1 MKGTRKSN
9 SFKREEIELLCHLFE
24 KLPTNPE
31 FRLLVRR
38 PSFAEVMRRFYR
50 MREQIRLDDLAL
62 ADAQHAAKDDRGVI
76 NESLAT
82 VAAS

>member
-1 MKGTRKSN
+1 MRGTRKSN
-9 SFKREEIELLCHLFE
+9 SFKRDEIELLCHLFE

-31 FRLLVRR
+31 LRLLVRR
-38 PSFAEVMRRFYR
+38 QSFSEVMRKFHH
-50 MREQIRLDDLAL
+50 MREQIRLEDLAIV
-62 ADAQHAAKDDRGVI
+62 DAQRAAKENNGVS